1 MSRTGRTTSGLALGS
16 ILSGLLAYVLFA
28 VVTQGLGAEA
38 AAPLSVLWT
47 FWAFAGAALT
57 FPVQHWVARL
67 LATEQVDV
75 LRSAAGRVGV
85 TVVVAALTSGLVAWL
100 LREPLFG
107 RTDAWFPSLVV
118 LVALGSALMGLLR
131 GVAGGRRRFGVV
143 ALSLVAEN
151 ALRCV
156 AAAGLLVAGVDDPVA
171 YGLALAA
178 GPAVAVLWWPTLPVA
193 RHRQDPA
200 SRSDRAPSGAVVG
213 LTSAASVQVVAQ
225 VVLTGAPVLVALTGG
240 APAAVTALF
249 ATLALFRAPYLV
261 ALGAVPQLTVL
272 VAQRTGAGRR
282 PLALTAT
289 AVLSGSLAVV
299 LLVIL
304 AAAFGALVGPS
315 LVPLVFGSTVQVSA
329 AEAGLV
335 AAGCVVA
342 VVNLVLVVVALAQD
356 RAGAALA
363 AWVPAVLVAVVLGL
377 GLAWASQG
385 ATAVALGSFLAA
397 EVTAL
402 LGLAFAA
409 LRPAQPR
416 GL

>member
-1 MSRTGRTTSGLALGS
+1 
-16 ILSGLLAYVLFA
+16 
-28 VVTQGLGAEA
+28 
-38 AAPLSVLWT
+38 
-47 FWAFAGAALT
+47 
-57 FPVQHWVARL
+57 
-67 LATEQVDV
+67 
-75 LRSAAGRVGV
+75 
-85 TVVVAALTSGLVAWL
+85 
-100 LREPLFG
+100 
-107 RTDAWFPSLVV
+107 
-118 LVALGSALMGLLR
+118 MGLLR

-151 ALRCV
+151 ALRCL
-156 AAAGLLVAGVDDPVA
+156 AAAALLVAGVDGPVA

-193 RHRQDPA
+193 RRRQAPA
-200 SRSDRAPSGAVVG
+200 SRPDGASSGAVVG
-213 LTSAASVQVVAQ
+213 LTSAAAVQVVAQ
-225 VVLTGAPVLVALTGG
+225 VVLTGAPVLVALSGG

-282 PLALTAT
+282 PLALTA
-289 AVLSGSLAVV
+289 AQVLSGSVAVV
-299 LLVIL
+299 LLVLL
-304 AAAFGALVGPS
+304 AATFGALVGPS

-335 AAGCVVA
+335 AAGCAVA

-356 RAGAALA
+356 RAGVALA
-363 AWVPAVLVAVVLGL
+363 AWAPAVLVAVALGL
-377 GLAWASQG
+377 VLTWTSQG

-397 EVTAL
+397 EATAL
-402 LGLAFAA
+402 LGLALAA
-409 LRPAQPR
+409 LRSAQPR